1 MEGFSKSSSE
11 LWMSKNAAVLEGHLS
26 NYYKWNLKVFPIEK
40 NKRILDLGCGPGIY
54 LDEIMR
60 YNPACYVGVDYSESN
75 IDQIRKKFIYGAH
88 CSAHCFSLTDRLQLK
103 ALAGSLFDY
112 LLCFD
117 VIEHIE
123 NDKEVLIRISE
134 LMRATKAEFLFL
146 KVPALQPIYGK
157 NDEAIGHYRRY
168 SLHGLSKLLTESSF
182 SIKEIR
188 YQNMLGILP
197 WYIKGSLLKKRQA
210 VTCNEG
216 RLFNSL
222 VPIVS
227 AVEKLLSPPIG
238 LSLYS
243 ICSVS

>member
-1 MEGFSKSSSE
+1 
-11 LWMSKNAAVLEGHLS
+11 MSRNAAALEGHLS
-26 NYYKWNLKVFPIEK
+26 NYYKWNLEVFPIEK
-40 NKRILDLGCGPGIY
+40 NKRILDLGCGSGIY

-60 YNPACYVGVDYSESN
+60 YSPACYVGVDYSERN
-75 IDQIRKKFIYGAH
+75 IDQIKKKFIYGTN
-88 CSAHCFSLTDRLQLK
+88 CSAHCLSLTERWQLK
-103 ALAGSLFDY
+103 ALTGSLFDY
-112 LLCFD
+112 VLCFD

-123 NDKEVLIRISE
+123 NDKEALIGINE
-134 LMRATKAEFLFL
+134 LMHATKAEFLFL
-146 KVPALQPIYGK
+146 KVPALQSIYGK

-168 SLHGLSKLLTESSF
+168 SLHGLSKLLTDGSF
-182 SIKEIR
+182 SIKKIR
-188 YQNMLGILP
+188 YQNMLGIFP
-197 WYIKGSLLKKRQA
+197 WYIKGSLLKRRQA
-210 VTCNEG
+210 LTCNEG